1 MMGFGLH
8 RVWAVARK
16 EFFHLRRDR
25 LTGGMV
31 AGIPI
36 VMTLLFG
43 YAINNDVRNLNA
55 ALVDEASTSA
65 SRAFVSRAQASQV
78 IRFTAHAN
86 TVQDLERMIRAG
98 EISVGLYIPPD
109 FEERVAQGRPPYAQ
123 LLVDD
128 SDPQILGAVRGLRAM
143 PVLGNDKALHHGS
156 AQQAQ
161 TDSLALRPLFN
172 PERRSAVF
180 IVPGLCGVILTLT
193 MVLFTS
199 IAIVRERERGNL
211 ELLITTPVASLE
223 LMLGKIVPY
232 VIIGYLQI
240 SLIVALG
247 VLLFDV
253 PVRGSLLD
261 FYAGAG
267 LFVISALSLGLLI
280 STIAQTQFQAFQ
292 VTFMSFLP
300 QLLLS
305 GFMFPFEGMPRA
317 AQWLAELFPLTHF
330 LRIVR
335 GIILRDASLPLLAG
349 ELWPLLVFFAV
360 VMLAATLRFRKR
372 LD

>member
-1 MMGFGLH
+1 MTMISIG
-8 RVWAVARK
+8 RIWAIAKK
-16 EFFHLRRDR
+16 EFFHLRRDH

-36 VMTLLFG
+36 VMSILFG
-43 YAINNDVRNLNA
+43 YAINTDVRNLNA
-55 ALVDEASTSA
+55 AAVDEANTSA
-65 SRAFVSRAQASQV
+65 SRALLADAQASQV
-78 IRFTAHAN
+78 LTFVEPASSVQALEALIR
-86 TVQDLERMIRAG
+86 EGR
-98 EISVGLYIPPD
+98 ISVGVYIPPD
-109 FEERVAQGRPPYAQ
+109 FEERLVHRKTPYAQ

-128 SDPQILGAVRGLRAM
+128 SDPVILGAVRGLTDM
-143 PVLGNDKALHHGS
+143 PVRGQPRDTA
-156 AQQAQ
+156 ATTFAP
-161 TDSLALRPLFN
+161 RPLFN

-211 ELLITTPVASLE
+211 ELLITTPVLSFE
-223 LMLGKIVPY
+223 LMIGKIVPY
-232 VIIGYLQI
+232 IFIGYIQI
-240 SLIVALG
+240 SIILLLG
-247 VLLFDV
+247 VSLFDV
-253 PVRGSLLD
+253 PVRGTLLD
-261 FYAGAG
+261 FYLGAG
-267 LFVISALSLGLLI
+267 VFVISILSLGLLI
-280 STIAQTQFQAFQ
+280 STIAETQFQAFQ

-317 AQWLAELFPLTHF
+317 AQYLAELFPLTHF

-335 GIILRDASLPLLAG
+335 GIVLRDAELAMLTA
-349 ELWPLLVFFAV
+349 ELWPLALFFV
-360 VMLAATLRFRKR
+360 IVMFLATKRFQKR

>member
-1 MMGFGLH
+1 MTLISVS
-8 RVWAVARK
+8 RIWAIAKK
-16 EFFHLRRDR
+16 EFFHLRRDH

-36 VMTLLFG
+36 VMSILFG
-43 YAINNDVRNLNA
+43 YAINTDVRNLHA
-55 ALVDEASTSA
+55 AAVDEANTSA
-65 SRAFVSRAQASQV
+65 SRALLADAQASQV
-78 IRFTAHAN
+78 LRYVAPASSVQELEALIR
-86 TVQDLERMIRAG
+86 QGR
-98 EISVGLYIPPD
+98 ISVGVYIPPD
-109 FEERVAQGRPPYAQ
+109 FEERLVHGQTPYAQ

-128 SDPQILGAVRGLRAM
+128 SDPVILGAVRGLADM
-143 PVLGNDKALHHGS
+143 PVRGQSSDKA
-156 AQQAQ
+156 AA
-161 TDSLALRPLFN
+161 TFAPRPLFN

-211 ELLITTPVASLE
+211 ELLITTPVLSLE
-223 LMLGKIVPY
+223 LMIGKIVPY
-232 VIIGYLQI
+232 VLIGYIQI
-240 SLIVALG
+240 SIILLLG
-247 VLLFDV
+247 VSLFDV
-253 PVRGSLLD
+253 PVRGTLLD
-261 FYAGAG
+261 FYLGAG
-267 LFVISALSLGLLI
+267 VFVVSILSLGLLI
-280 STIAQTQFQAFQ
+280 STIAETQFQAFQ

-317 AQWLAELFPLTHF
+317 AQYLAELFPLTHF

-335 GIILRDASLPLLAG
+335 GIVLRDAELTLLTA
-349 ELWPLLVFFAV
+349 ELWPLALFFVAV
-360 VMLAATLRFRKR
+360 MFLATKRFQKR